1 MLNQLS
7 EKPLFFRCVLAIGV
21 IVAGYYLFALVM
33 IGRYGTLTKDFGWK
47 ATPQAAGVIV
57 TEVDVTGPAAG
68 KLQVKDRILTING
81 ESRIQGGARDR
92 AYWLNLRNIIP
103 EQPYRLTVARQS
115 TEFEVQLETRL
126 IRDFRNFIG
135 IPCYLLVSLA
145 FYSVGMLIGL
155 SKPEDRVA
163 RLASMASLTMA
174 AIPYFRVLEPLSI
187 FFQPLELGMYYL
199 TASVYPVNF
208 VIAFHFYYSFPQ
220 GAPKSKFW
228 ESVKYVLYSLSIL
241 LAMAYRGLDVVT
253 LLPIPEA
260 VTILTSYPLLFQ
272 LQTTLTLTLYLLV
285 LSGIFVVVVRN
296 YRLVPEGDQ
305 RRRIKLVVYS
315 TAAGV
320 APFLFNIVLEVFT
333 GVVSTGLLL
342 ISELAPI
349 IIPVG
354 LGYTIIKH
362 RVFNIQVVI
371 RRGVQYLLAKN
382 ALRALI
388 SLPLM
393 ALVVTLIINPNR
405 TVREILIQ
413 NRLLVTVSILA
424 GAGLIFRQ
432 QVTKWI
438 DRRFFREEYNQ
449 EQIMLRLIQE
459 MKTLNSFS
467 EISKLVNKEVEAAL
481 HPKSMYVFEKEQHL
495 QAQTLVYSTHR
506 LPQQLSIPDNFQ
518 LLRTLELDPQVLE
531 APFTLKK
538 PLPPHE
544 LEWLE
549 ELGVNLMV
557 PMCGTDHRLIGLL
570 LLGEKKSEEP
580 YTPTDQKLLL
590 VIAEQMAVVYENTRL
605 KERVGREQTLRKQ
618 VLERLEEQNINIVK
632 ECPTCGVCYDSTDE
646 YCPKDK
652 TELTLSLPVER
663 VIERKYRLEQL
674 LGKGG
679 MGAVYEA
686 TDLRLN
692 RRVAIKIILSSMF
705 GNPAALRRFER
716 EARAVA
722 MLNHPNVIAVYD
734 YGRTSTD
741 GAFLVM
747 ELITGIS
754 LREATRRLGGVLD
767 PETAANWFEQILS
780 GIQAA
785 HESGIVHRD
794 LKPENILLIEQA
806 NGQKILKILDFGLAK
821 IKPTDG
827 TEVSSITEAGTVM
840 GTMGYMSPEQFSGEE
855 VDERTDLFTAGVMVI
870 EALTGQL
877 PFRKRTMNEYLASLM
892 FDQFHLPG
900 DSPQTQHLDQVLQ
913 KILAKERSERY
924 PTAQAMKQA
933 LIPAIRQC
941 PPLVVSQPPETG
953 FHQTLDGISG
963 GTGINT
969 LADAG
974 RGADNQTISKFGTSG
989 NNQTLTDLSIGNN
1002 QMTVI
1007 NPAEEKT
1014 LDS

>member
-21 IVAGYYLFALVM
+21 IVAVYYVFGLVM

-47 ATPQAAGVIV
+47 ANSQAAGVVV
-57 TEVDVTGPAAG
+57 TEVDPQGPAAE
-68 KLQVKDRILTING
+68 KLQVKDRILAING

-92 AYWLNLRNIIP
+92 AYWLNLRNIAP
-103 EQPYRLTVARQS
+103 EVPYCLTVARQS
-115 TEFEVQLETRL
+115 AVLDVQLEARL
-126 IRDFRNFIG
+126 IQDFRNFIG

-174 AIPYFRVLEPLSI
+174 AIPYFRVLEPLSV

-220 GAPKSKFW
+220 GAPKSRFW
-228 ESVKYVLYSLSIL
+228 ESVKYVLYALSIVL
-241 LAMAYRGLDVVT
+241 TIAYRGLDVVT
-253 LLPIPEA
+253 LLPTPDALAIF
-260 VTILTSYPLLFQ
+260 TSYTVLFQ
-272 LQTTLTLTLYLLV
+272 LQTTLTLILYLLV

-296 YRLVPEGDQ
+296 YRLVPQGDQ

-320 APFLFNIVLEVFT
+320 APFLLNIVLEVFT
-333 GVVSTGLLL
+333 GLVSTGLLL

-388 SLPLM
+388 SLPLI
-393 ALVVTLIINPNR
+393 AFVVTVFVNPNR
-405 TVREILIQ
+405 TVKEILVQ
-413 NRLLVTVSILA
+413 NQLLVAVSFLA
-424 GAGLIFRQ
+424 GIGLIFRQ
-432 QVTKWI
+432 QVTRWV
-438 DRRFFREEYNQ
+438 DRKFFREEYNQ

-467 EISKLVNKEVEAAL
+467 EISKLVNKEVDAAL

-518 LLRTLELDPQVLE
+518 LLRTVELDLQVLE
-531 APFTLKK
+531 APFILKK
-538 PLPPHE
+538 PLPRHE

-549 ELGVNLMV
+549 ELGVNLII
-557 PMCGTDHRLIGLL
+557 PMCGTDHGLIGLL

-605 KERVGREQTLRKQ
+605 KERVGREQTMRKQ

-632 ECPTCGVCYDSTDE
+632 ECPDCGTCYDSTDE
-646 YCPKDK
+646 YCTKDNA
-652 TELTLSLPVER
+652 ELVLSLPVER

-722 MLNHPNVIAVYD
+722 MLNHPNVIAVHD

-754 LREATRRLGGVLD
+754 LREATRRQGGTLGSDL
-767 PETAANWFEQILS
+767 AADWFEQILN

-794 LKPENILLIEQA
+794 LKPENILLVDQP
-806 NGQKILKILDFGLAK
+806 NGQKVLKILDFGLAK

-827 TEVSSITEAGTVM
+827 TEVSNITEAGTVM

-855 VDERTDLFTAGVMVI
+855 VDERTDLFTVGVMVI

-892 FDQFHLPG
+892 FDHFHLRG
-900 DSPQTQHLDQVLQ
+900 ESPEIQALDRVLQ
-913 KILAKERSERY
+913 QILAKERTGRY
-924 PTAQAMKQA
+924 PTAEALKRA
-933 LIPAIRQC
+933 LIPAIRRC
-941 PPLVVSQPPETG
+941 PPLVVSQANEVEI
-953 FHQTLDGISG
+953 HQTLEGISG
-963 GTGINT
+963 GTGIRT
-969 LADAG
+969 LPDFG
-974 RGADNQTISKFGTSG
+974 RGDDNQTISKFGISG
-989 NNQTLTDLSIGNN
+989 DHQTLGDLSIGNN
-1002 QMTVI
+1002 QITGF
-1007 NPAEEKT
+1007 NPGDEKT
-1014 LDS
+1014 RDS